1 MKIRTKRLTLS
12 KFTINDAPF
21 FYNLVNDP
29 DWIKYIGD
37 RNIKTI
43 IDAEEYL
50 KKNIIPSYE
59 KFGFG
64 FYVVRLT
71 EEKTPIGM
79 CGLIKRDWMDYV
91 EIGYAFLTQFRGKGY
106 AIESSIAT
114 KKYAKEKLEID
125 SLAAITDVENEKSGN
140 LLNRLG
146 FKFSKLISYPGEDK
160 KCKLYLENY
169 LTSNDVN

>member
-1 MKIRTKRLTLS
+1 MKIQTKRLTLS
-12 KFTINDAPF
+12 KFTIKDAPF

-37 RNIKTI
+37 RKIKTI
-43 IDAEEYL
+43 LDAEAYL
-50 KKNIIPSYE
+50 ENNIISSYE

-71 EEKTPIGM
+71 EENTPIGM

-91 EIGYAFLTQFRGKGY
+91 EIGYAFLAQFRGKGY

-114 KKYAKEKLEID
+114 KEYAKEKFKIG
-125 SLAAITDVENEKSGN
+125 SLAAITDINNEKSGN

-146 FKFSKLISYPGEDK
+146 FKFSKLITYPGEDK

-169 LTSNDVN
+169 SISNEVN

>member
-1 MKIRTKRLTLS
+1 MQIRTKRLTLS

-21 FYNLVNDP
+21 FCDLVNDP
-29 DWIKYIGD
+29 DWIKHIGD
-37 RNIKTI
+37 RNIKTNK
-43 IDAEEYL
+43 DAEEYL
-50 KKNIIPSYE
+50 KKNIIPSY
-59 KFGFG
+59 KKDGFG

-71 EEKTPIGM
+71 EENTPIGM

-114 KKYAKEKLEID
+114 KKHAKTTLKI
-125 SLAAITDVENEKSGN
+125 STLAAITDLDNEKSGN

-160 KCKLYLENY
+160 KCKLYLEDY
-169 LTSNDVN
+169 LTSNEVN